1 MNRKLLIAIAAAVGI
16 LIVIISI
23 LLTTQTNNRVPD
35 DISLTPTQGVTP
47 QRRQSTYQEFLN
59 SGRSEICTFSANISG
74 KSSSGTVYAAQ
85 GKIRGSFIVPYS
97 GGTFQQHLLVDSYVA
112 YLWTNLDDKGVKFA
126 VEETSANEGLLSQL
140 GNGSGV
146 NYNCKEW
153 KTDLGVFE
161 VPSNI
166 VFLEVNE
173 STLPSA
179 LLKETPV
186 PTQQPTIPPA
196 N

>member
-1 MNRKLLIAIAAAVGI
+1 MNKKLLIAIAVAVGI
-16 LIVIISI
+16 LIIIISI
-23 LLTTQTNNRVPD
+23 LLTSQTNTQAPG
-35 DISLTPTQGVTP
+35 DITLTPTQGAV
-47 QRRQSTYQEFLN
+47 QQKKQSTYQEFLN

-74 KSSSGTVYAAQ
+74 KTSSGTVYAAQ

-126 VEETSANEGLLSQL
+126 VEETSANEGLMDQL

-146 NYNCKEW
+146 KYDCRDW

-173 STLPSA
+173 NTLPSA

-186 PTQQPTIPPA
+186 PTQIPSVQPA

>member
-1 MNRKLLIAIAAAVGI
+1 MNKKLLIFIGVAIGI
-16 LIVIISI
+16 LIIIVSI
-23 LLTTQTNNRVPD
+23 LLTSQTNNQVPEET
-35 DISLTPTQGVTP
+35 SLTPTQP
-47 QRRQSTYQEFLN
+47 APQQRRQSTYQEFLN
-59 SGRSEICTFSANISG
+59 SGKSEICTFSANISG

-126 VEETSANEGLLSQL
+126 VEETSANEGLLESL

-146 NYNCKEW
+146 QYNCRDW

-173 STLPSA
+173 NTLPSA
-179 LLKETPV
+179 LLKETPA
-186 PTQQPTIPPA
+186 PTQQPTSQPS

>member
-1 MNRKLLIAIAAAVGI
+1 MNRKLLIAIGIAVGI
-16 LIVIISI
+16 LIIIISI
-23 LLTTQTNNRVPD
+23 LLTSQTSNQTPEDTFV
-35 DISLTPTQGVTP
+35 TPTRSIP
-47 QRRQSTYQEFLN
+47 QPRGQSTYQEFLN

-112 YLWTNLDDKGVKFA
+112 YLWTNLDDRGVKFA
-126 VEETSANEGLLSQL
+126 VEETSANEGLLDQL

-146 NYNCKEW
+146 SYNCKDW

-173 STLPSA
+173 NTLPSA

-186 PTQQPTIPPA
+186 PTQQPTLQPS